1 MTLVNLAKMI
11 SHPSQAKA
19 GKTASKGVHGVRP
32 ANAPHQAGRDKPIN
46 QGKPRYIRFNEAQS
60 PVLGKNGEKTGETLE
75 KSEKPKT
82 AHSFKVLVE
91 AGLANQPAEAIEH
104 QPAGV
109 RPRALAASL
118 ASETQSAPAK
128 LVNTV
133 VPSQGQVANPEQVA
147 GKESSSYCPGGL
159 HPAISQA
166 KPGSDGKVA
175 NVTTSPKLAEGIEAT
190 QPAKP
195 VARAKAEEISQT
207 LASPSQADPEQAK
220 ATAASLANPAK
231 PNTQAVTAENKATQ
245 SPAAKSGVPT
255 QTSSAIAETQS
266 EVAKAMPSKAA
277 SGQISAYRQVQQF
290 GQAQADA
297 SQAVKPA
304 PATKPTSAQTDK
316 PAQADA
322 AAKPAQPTGQ
332 AIANID
338 VAAELTQPVEAVQA
352 IGATAA
358 AGAGT
363 QLTSSISQANS
374 TAMIEQI
381 TAHVQASRDNLSQEM
396 TIRLD
401 PPELGQVNVQ
411 LRTAGDGL
419 QGLIRVEHAQT
430 LDELTRDMPTLLQKL
445 ADAGIEVKDIEL
457 RMNDQN
463 PGRGNDAQP
472 GQTQDQFASQ
482 ADSQGRGNPG
492 RGEAQSSPG
501 QGSNSWPGPDTN
513 AAAQLPQ
520 TYQNLGQYISES
532 SINVMI

>member
-1 MTLVNLAKMI
+1 MTLVNLAKTI

-32 ANAPHQAGRDKPIN
+32 VNAPHRAGRDKPIN
-46 QGKPRYIRFNEAQS
+46 QGKPRYVRFNDNAQS
-60 PVLGKNGEKTGETLE
+60 PVLSKNGEKTGEQLKNPQ

-82 AHSFKVLVE
+82 AHPFKVLVE

-104 QPAGV
+104 QPAVSIQIGN
-109 RPRALAASL
+109 AGL

-128 LVNTV
+128 LVNMV
-133 VPSQGQVANPEQVA
+133 VPSRVQVAAEIPS
-147 GKESSSYCPGGL
+147 GHCPGGL
-159 HPAISQA
+159 HPAM
-166 KPGSDGKVA
+166 
-175 NVTTSPKLAEGIEAT
+175 
-190 QPAKP
+190 PAKP
-195 VARAKAEEISQT
+195 VARAKAGEISQT
-207 LASPSQADPEQAK
+207 LSSPSQADPEQAK
-220 ATAASLANPAK
+220 TTATSQAGLAK
-231 PNTQAVTAENKATQ
+231 PDTQAAAVENKATQ
-245 SPAAKSGVPT
+245 SPAAKPSQPA
-255 QTSSAIAETQS
+255 QASSAIAETQS
-266 EVAKAMPSKAA
+266 EAAKATPTKAA

-304 PATKPTSAQTDK
+304 PATKPTSAPTGK

-338 VAAELTQPVEAVQA
+338 VASELTQPVETVQA

-363 QLTSSISQANS
+363 QLTGNISQANS

-381 TAHVQASRDNLSQEM
+381 TAHVQASRDNLGQEM

-401 PPELGQVNVQ
+401 PPELGQVNIQ

-419 QGLIRVEHAQT
+419 QGLIRVEHART
-430 LDELTRDMPTLLQKL
+430 LDELIRDMPTLLQKL

-492 RGEAQSSPG
+492 RGETQNSPG
-501 QGSNSWPGPDTN
+501 QGSNSWPDPDTN

>member
-1 MTLVNLAKMI
+1 MTLVNLAKTI

-32 ANAPHQAGRDKPIN
+32 VNAPHRAGRDKPIN
-46 QGKPRYIRFNEAQS
+46 QGKPRYVRFNDNAQS
-60 PVLGKNGEKTGETLE
+60 PVLSKNGEKTGEQLKNPQ

-82 AHSFKVLVE
+82 AHPFKVLVE

-104 QPAGV
+104 QPAVSIQIGN
-109 RPRALAASL
+109 AGL

-128 LVNTV
+128 
-133 VPSQGQVANPEQVA
+133 
-147 GKESSSYCPGGL
+147 
-159 HPAISQA
+159 
-166 KPGSDGKVA
+166 
-175 NVTTSPKLAEGIEAT
+175 
-190 QPAKP
+190 P
-195 VARAKAEEISQT
+195 VARAKAGEISQT
-207 LASPSQADPEQAK
+207 LSSPSQADPEQAK
-220 ATAASLANPAK
+220 TTATSQAGLAK
-231 PNTQAVTAENKATQ
+231 PDTQAAAVENKATQ
-245 SPAAKSGVPT
+245 SPAAKPSQPA
-255 QTSSAIAETQS
+255 QASSAIAETQS
-266 EVAKAMPSKAA
+266 EAAKATPTKAA

-297 SQAVKPA
+297 SQAAKPA
-304 PATKPTSAQTDK
+304 PATKPTSAPTGK

-338 VAAELTQPVEAVQA
+338 VASELTQPVETVQA

-363 QLTSSISQANS
+363 QLTSNISQANS

-381 TAHVQASRDNLSQEM
+381 TAHVQASRDNLGQEM

-401 PPELGQVNVQ
+401 PPELGQVNIQ

-419 QGLIRVEHAQT
+419 QGLIRVEHART
-430 LDELTRDMPTLLQKL
+430 LDELIRDMPTLLQKL

-492 RGEAQSSPG
+492 RGETQNSPG
-501 QGSNSWPGPDTN
+501 QGSNSWPDPDTN

>member
-1 MTLVNLAKMI
+1 MTLVNLAKTI

-32 ANAPHQAGRDKPIN
+32 VNAPHRAGRDKPIN
-46 QGKPRYIRFNEAQS
+46 QGKPRYVRFNDNAQS
-60 PVLGKNGEKTGETLE
+60 PVLSKNGEKTGEQLKNPQ

-82 AHSFKVLVE
+82 AHPFKVLVE

-104 QPAGV
+104 QPAVSIQIGN
-109 RPRALAASL
+109 AGL

-128 LVNTV
+128 
-133 VPSQGQVANPEQVA
+133 
-147 GKESSSYCPGGL
+147 
-159 HPAISQA
+159 
-166 KPGSDGKVA
+166 
-175 NVTTSPKLAEGIEAT
+175 
-190 QPAKP
+190 P
-195 VARAKAEEISQT
+195 VARAKAGEISQT
-207 LASPSQADPEQAK
+207 LSSPSQADPEQAK
-220 ATAASLANPAK
+220 TTATSQAGLAK
-231 PNTQAVTAENKATQ
+231 PDTQAAAVENKATQ
-245 SPAAKSGVPT
+245 SPAAKPSQPA
-255 QTSSAIAETQS
+255 QASSAIAETQS
-266 EVAKAMPSKAA
+266 EAAKATPTKAA

-304 PATKPTSAQTDK
+304 PATKPTSAPTGK

-338 VAAELTQPVEAVQA
+338 VASELTQPVETVQA

-363 QLTSSISQANS
+363 QLTSNISQANS

-381 TAHVQASRDNLSQEM
+381 TAHVQASRDNLGQEM

-401 PPELGQVNVQ
+401 PPELGQVNIQ

-419 QGLIRVEHAQT
+419 QGLIRVEHART
-430 LDELTRDMPTLLQKL
+430 LDELIRDMPTLLQKL

-492 RGEAQSSPG
+492 RGETQNSPG
-501 QGSNSWPGPDTN
+501 QGSNSWPDPDTN